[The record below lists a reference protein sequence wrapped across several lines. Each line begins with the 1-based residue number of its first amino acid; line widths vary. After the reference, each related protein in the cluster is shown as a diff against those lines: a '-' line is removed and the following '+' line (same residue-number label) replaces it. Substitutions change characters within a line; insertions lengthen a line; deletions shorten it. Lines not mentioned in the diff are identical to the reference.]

1 MYLRNYLTRRQF
13 QKKYINC
20 GRHPGCGGGGAARIS
35 LFVALQLAKMSM
47 ADGLNPQIVT
57 AVEEVSAKA
66 FALKKIAHVGVYD
79 TLVSIKQQAD
89 REKEETEKR
98 KTNMGTRNNS
108 ATDMTSMND
117 KEEDDEKIPED
128 TADPNKVKVT
138 MEQKE
143 MLLVGSITSFR

>member
-1 MYLRNYLTRRQF
+1 
-13 QKKYINC
+13 
-20 GRHPGCGGGGAARIS
+20 
-35 LFVALQLAKMSM
+35 M

-66 FALKKIAHVGVYD
+66 FALKKIAHVGVYG

>member
-1 MYLRNYLTRRQF
+1 
-13 QKKYINC
+13 
-20 GRHPGCGGGGAARIS
+20 
-35 LFVALQLAKMSM
+35 M

-57 AVEEVSAKA
+57 AVEEASAKA
-66 FALKKIAHVGVYD
+66 SALKRIAYGGVYG

-98 KTNMGTRNNS
+98 KSNLGTRNNS
-108 ATDMTSMND
+108 AADLTSMND

-138 MEQKE
+138 IEQKE
-143 MLLVGSITSFR
+143 MLLVGLPFFRSIASSISCSLTLFSSEFILSSSTTDGFSVEQHQ

>member
-1 MYLRNYLTRRQF
+1 
-13 QKKYINC
+13 
-20 GRHPGCGGGGAARIS
+20 
-35 LFVALQLAKMSM
+35 M

-57 AVEEVSAKA
+57 AVEEASAKA
-66 FALKKIAHVGVYD
+66 SALKRIAYGGVYG

-98 KTNMGTRNNS
+98 KSNMGTRNNS
-108 ATDMTSMND
+108 AADLTSMND

-138 MEQKE
+138 IEQKE
-143 MLLVGSITSFR
+143 MLLVGVATSSFSSIFSSISCSLTLLSSEFILSSSTTDGFSVEQHQ